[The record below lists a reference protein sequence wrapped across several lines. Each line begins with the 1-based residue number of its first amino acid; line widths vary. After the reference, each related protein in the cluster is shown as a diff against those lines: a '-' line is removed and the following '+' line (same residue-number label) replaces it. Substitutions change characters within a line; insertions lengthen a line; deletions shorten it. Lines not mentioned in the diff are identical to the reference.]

1 MSDDATEAKGTSGC
15 GLEVLCAH
23 KHHSRDPLAERTPG
37 CQVYEAERE
46 LTVLDFLSEFGGDN
60 FSAVRYIY
68 HSSRPNQLLWSA
80 AQTRARL
87 RAGSSTLSHGCPSP
101 AESDS
106 VACPDTPT
114 QSACATTANS
124 PGDALSPSPDGAPCA
139 ELPDN
144 IWALIMNLV
153 GVREVCMLARC
164 DTHLRRIASSLP
176 VWQRHYEKLF
186 GTPPEL
192 PVSRTESEH
201 AAILR
206 RTCRRSALRAARWLD
221 AVPTETELG
230 GASCCLAVD
239 ATKAVCGERECVRV
253 YAHGCGGGATGGDGG
268 EEPRKLGTLRGH
280 AATVCCVALTDEAL
294 LSGDVEGSL
303 RLWDA
308 EDFKLRRAFKGH
320 AGSVTSCILLPGVV
334 PISGGSDGTVRIWN
348 PHAGAPLA
356 RLECDTDVA
365 AMAVDGSST
374 SMCPPHLYVGG
385 GFIDCFDIASA
396 SRLIQLFGILDEG
409 PGCEPVCS
417 LSTYGPLLAAGS
429 VSGNVSLWDV
439 RAGPR
444 VTGCLPIGKGL
455 ACRGLQLGEWQLAT
469 ACSGSTDVEIFDI
482 RAYVSQGYTSLS
494 GGGALAP
501 VLTLPV
507 DGPVGAIGFCGQTL
521 VAAVEGK
528 ATMAFSFDDPCVV
541 AAASPNADVA
551 ADDSAS
557 KGGDPSRRKKTGYR
571 KVRGRYPKKQSR

>member
-1 MSDDATEAKGTSGC
+1 MLTP
-15 GLEVLCAH
+15 CA
-23 KHHSRDPLAERTPG
+23 PVW
-37 CQVYEAERE
+37 QVYEAERE
-46 LTVLDFLSEFGGDN
+46 LTVLDFLSEFGNDN
-60 FSAVRYIY
+60 FAAVRYIY
-68 HSSRPNQLLWSA
+68 HSSSSTQLLWSA

-87 RAGSSTLSHGCPSP
+87 RSGGSPMTQSFPSP
-101 AESDS
+101 AESDAVVCRS
-106 VACPDTPT
+106 PGAYPETPT
-114 QSACATTANS
+114 RSATTPGASASS
-124 PGDALSPSPDGAPCA
+124 PGDTPSPSPDGAPCA

-164 DTHLRRIASSLP
+164 DTHLRRVASSLP

-186 GTPPEL
+186 GIPPEL
-192 PVSRTESEH
+192 PASRTEGEH

-221 AVPTETELG
+221 AIPTETELG

-239 ATKAVCGERECVRV
+239 VTKAVCGERECVRV
-253 YAHGCGGGATGGDGG
+253 YAHGCGGAATGAFSAGEGG

-280 AATVCCVALTDEAL
+280 TATVCCVTLTDEAL

-303 RLWDA
+303 RLWGA

-374 SMCPPHLYVGG
+374 SVCPPHLYVGG

-396 SRLIQLFGILDEG
+396 SRLVQLFGILDEG
-409 PGCEPVCS
+409 PGCEPVCC
-417 LSTYGPLLAAGS
+417 LSTYGPLLAAGG
-429 VSGNVSLWDV
+429 VSGTVSLWDI

-444 VTGCLPIGKGL
+444 VTGCLPIGKGR

-469 ACSGSTDVEIFDI
+469 TCAGCTDVEIFDI
-482 RAYVSQGYTSLS
+482 RAYATPSGCCAGLD
-494 GGGALAP
+494 GGGTIAP

-541 AAASPNADVA
+541 AMASPTTDSAT
-551 ADDSAS
+551 DDSAS
-557 KGGDPSRRKKTGYR
+557 KGDPSRRKKAGYR